1 MISLTH
7 PIDLVISWV
16 DGEDPD
22 WLKARARAQGKT
34 LNFSDTLNHASRY
47 REIGLLRYAL
57 RSVEDNLPWVRKIYL
72 VTPGQKPHWLALN
85 HPKLE
90 IINQDDIIDP
100 AFLPCFKST
109 TVEWFLHKIPGLSE
123 HFIYMNDDML
133 FNRSLSPQDFF
144 VDGLPKLTAIY
155 RPIPINDFSH
165 MVLSTL
171 NAVNRNFTQGSIV
184 RKEPKKFLDLRNGKE
199 YIYNYVF
206 RSLDILSKQ
215 ETIKTTYEFP
225 HVALPL
231 RKSTIEQIWEA
242 EKEQLEATCK
252 RTFRD
257 YADVLIWLAMFW
269 EIEQG
274 TFLPQSTRETRFIP
288 ADNFSLLEETLKDT
302 SVGLYCVND
311 SEDITDLTES
321 MNSKLCQLMEGKYP
335 KKSSYEV

>member
-1 MISLTH
+1 
-7 PIDLVISWV
+7 
-16 DGEDPD
+16 
-22 WLKARARAQGKT
+22 
-34 LNFSDTLNHASRY
+34 
-47 REIGLLRYAL
+47 
-57 RSVEDNLPWVRKIYL
+57 
-72 VTPGQKPHWLALN
+72 
-85 HPKLE
+85 
-90 IINQDDIIDP
+90 
-100 AFLPCFKST
+100 
-109 TVEWFLHKIPGLSE
+109 
-123 HFIYMNDDML
+123 MNDDML
-133 FNRSLSPQDFF
+133 FNRPLSPQDFF

-171 NAVNRNFTQGSIV
+171 NAVNRNFVQGSIV
-184 RKEPKKFLDLRNGKE
+184 RKEPKKFLDLRNGKA
-199 YIYNYVF
+199 YIDNYFF
-206 RSLDILSKQ
+206 RSLDDLSKHK
-215 ETIKTTYEFP
+215 TIKTAYEFP

-274 TFLPQSTRETRFIP
+274 TFVPQSTRETRFVP
-288 ADNFSLLEETLKDT
+288 ADNFSLLEEALKD
-302 SVGLYCVND
+302 SSAGLYCVND

-321 MNSKLCQLMEGKYP
+321 MNSTLDQLMEGKYP